1 MRRLL
6 LGMFDISLEIVVEHG
21 LAQLAR
27 GVGAGHMPE
36 AVVPEYDIAS
46 PAVGVDRGMGV
57 EFEPYLIVLCVYLVA

>member
-1 MRRLL
+1 
-6 LGMFDISLEIVVEHG
+6 
-21 LAQLAR
+21 
-27 GVGAGHMPE
+27 MPE